1 MGRFLNWCA
10 QQRARFYEF
19 GCESTNACLATA
31 DKLYE
36 STQSQTTKKGCR
48 RASIQ
53 TLKEYIINDSKKRFR
68 SAGYHPTL
76 FVSVQS
82 PKRYT
87 LELKCIFITIMYP
100 QQISENPPHFILFIA
115 LNFSINVFHR
125 VPMRFYRTKDEITV
139 RTILLLFF
147 CNEWLYEPSSDA
159 SAKRERGREVCS
171 KIFPQGHPVVS
182 GRFTEVFGAISQS

>member
-1 MGRFLNWCA
+1 M
-10 QQRARFYEF
+10 
-19 GCESTNACLATA
+19 
-31 DKLYE
+31 YE

-139 RTILLLFF
+139 HTMLLLFF
-147 CNEWLYEPSSDA
+147 ATSAFMNRRAMRARSAREAGKFAQKYFLRATPSCPGVLRKFS
-159 SAKRERGREVCS
+159 E
-171 KIFPQGHPVVS
+171 
-182 GRFTEVFGAISQS
+182 QSPKVRP